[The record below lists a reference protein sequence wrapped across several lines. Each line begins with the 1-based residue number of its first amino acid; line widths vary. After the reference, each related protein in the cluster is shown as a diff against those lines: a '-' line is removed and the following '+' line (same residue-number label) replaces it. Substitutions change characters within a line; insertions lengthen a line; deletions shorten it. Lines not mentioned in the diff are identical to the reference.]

1 MSRKNNLGC
10 VKWFIRCL
18 LFSNLGLPDKRLY
31 PSISAV
37 YGNTEV
43 SMVYLGPPMDGW
55 EQQDRFQAAAFLK
68 VSPESLTKSS
78 ASIIIYYILN
88 FEYGT
93 LLYIILSKESIYFV
107 SIAASN
113 FLSKVQ
119 KLRIQIQR
127 LFVFKWA
134 QLLCEKIEFM
144 FVPTKIEHWI
154 LVFH

>member
-1 MSRKNNLGC
+1 MSRIILSC
-10 VKWFIRCL
+10 VQWFIWCL

-55 EQQDRFQAAAFLK
+55 EQQDGFQAAAFLK

-78 ASIIIYYILN
+78 ASIIIY
-88 FEYGT
+88 
-93 LLYIILSKESIYFV
+93 IIRSKESNYFV

-144 FVPTKIEHWI
+144 FVPTKIEHWTI
-154 LVFH
+154 LVFQ